1 MEKIGEK
8 IKILRTKFGLTQKE
22 VADALEIERSTYTYY
37 ELGKTTPSW
46 NAIKKLAQIFQI
58 APYDLLEEHN
68 LSHMLLNRAYEKCFH
83 NNEYKTMTERELR
96 YISYTAS
103 YISLVLA
110 WHKGGMRQSIESVAK
125 ILKDMFGIN

>member
-8 IKILRTKFGLTQKE
+8 IRILRTKFGLTQKE

-68 LSHMLLNRAYEKCFH
+68 KYIMSDILSSEGENINICNLNSSEK
-83 NNEYKTMTERELR
+83 KIILALR
-96 YISYTAS
+96 TLPAQNKNKAID
-103 YISLVLA
+103 
-110 WHKGGMRQSIESVAK
+110 SIDK
-125 ILKDMFGIN
+125 IIKDLKK

>member
-46 NAIKKLAQIFQI
+46 NVVKKLAQIFQI
-58 APYDLLEEHN
+58 VPYDLLEEQNKYIMSDVLSSEGENINICN
-68 LSHMLLNRAYEKCFH
+68 LNSSEK
-83 NNEYKTMTERELR
+83 KIILALR
-96 YISYTAS
+96 TIPAQNKNKA
-103 YISLVLA
+103 ID
-110 WHKGGMRQSIESVAK
+110 SIDK
-125 ILKDMFGIN
+125 IIKDLKK

>member
-58 APYDLLEEHN
+58 APYDLLEEQNKYIMSDVLYNEGENINICN
-68 LSHMLLNRAYEKCFH
+68 LNSSEKKIILALRALPAQNK
-83 NNEYKTMTERELR
+83 NKA
-96 YISYTAS
+96 ID
-103 YISLVLA
+103 
-110 WHKGGMRQSIESVAK
+110 SIDK
-125 ILKDMFGIN
+125 IIKDLKK

>member
-46 NAIKKLAQIFQI
+46 NVVKKLAQIFQI
-58 APYDLLEEHN
+58 APYDLLEEQNKYIMSDVLYNEGENINICN
-68 LSHMLLNRAYEKCFH
+68 LNSSEK
-83 NNEYKTMTERELR
+83 KIILALR
-96 YISYTAS
+96 TLPAQNKNKAID
-103 YISLVLA
+103 
-110 WHKGGMRQSIESVAK
+110 SIDK
-125 ILKDMFGIN
+125 IIKDLKK

>member
-58 APYDLLEEHN
+58 APYDLLEEQNKYIMSDVLYNEGENINICN
-68 LSHMLLNRAYEKCFH
+68 LNSSEK
-83 NNEYKTMTERELR
+83 KIILALR
-96 YISYTAS
+96 TLPAQNKNKAID
-103 YISLVLA
+103 
-110 WHKGGMRQSIESVAK
+110 SIDK
-125 ILKDMFGIN
+125 IIKDLKK

>member
-58 APYDLLEEHN
+58 APYDLLEEQNKYIMSDVLYNEGENINICN
-68 LSHMLLNRAYEKCFH
+68 LNSSEKKIILALRTLPAQNKNKAIDSIDKIIKDFRSSNRMC
-83 NNEYKTMTERELR
+83 
-96 YISYTAS
+96 
-103 YISLVLA
+103 
-110 WHKGGMRQSIESVAK
+110 
-125 ILKDMFGIN
+125 

>member
-46 NAIKKLAQIFQI
+46 NVVKKLAQIFQI
-58 APYDLLEEHN
+58 VPYDLLEEQNKYIMSDVLSSEGENINICN
-68 LSHMLLNRAYEKCFH
+68 LNSSEKKIILALRTIPAQNKNKAKNIHSCG
-83 NNEYKTMTERELR
+83 MER
-96 YISYTAS
+96 
-103 YISLVLA
+103 
-110 WHKGGMRQSIESVAK
+110 
-125 ILKDMFGIN
+125 MFRFYHIM

>member
-46 NAIKKLAQIFQI
+46 NVVKKLAQIFQI
-58 APYDLLEEHN
+58 APYDLLEEQNKYIMSDVLSNEGENINICN
-68 LSHMLLNRAYEKCFH
+68 LNSSEKKIILALRTLPAQNKNKAIDSIDKIIKDFRSSNRMC
-83 NNEYKTMTERELR
+83 
-96 YISYTAS
+96 
-103 YISLVLA
+103 
-110 WHKGGMRQSIESVAK
+110 
-125 ILKDMFGIN
+125 

>member
-58 APYDLLEEHN
+58 APYDLLEEQNKYIMSDVLSNEGENINICN
-68 LSHMLLNRAYEKCFH
+68 LNSSEK
-83 NNEYKTMTERELR
+83 KIILALR
-96 YISYTAS
+96 TLPAQNKNKAID
-103 YISLVLA
+103 
-110 WHKGGMRQSIESVAK
+110 SIDK
-125 ILKDMFGIN
+125 IIKDLKK

>member
-46 NAIKKLAQIFQI
+46 NVVKKLAQIFQI
-58 APYDLLEEHN
+58 APYDLLEEQNKYIMSDVLSNEGENINICN
-68 LSHMLLNRAYEKCFH
+68 LNSSEK
-83 NNEYKTMTERELR
+83 KIILALR
-96 YISYTAS
+96 TLPAQNKNKAID
-103 YISLVLA
+103 
-110 WHKGGMRQSIESVAK
+110 SIDK
-125 ILKDMFGIN
+125 IIKDLKK

>member
-58 APYDLLEEHN
+58 APYDLLEEQNKYIMSDVLYNEGENINICNLNSSEKKIILALRTLPAHN
-68 LSHMLLNRAYEKCFH
+68 KNKA
-83 NNEYKTMTERELR
+83 
-96 YISYTAS
+96 ID
-103 YISLVLA
+103 
-110 WHKGGMRQSIESVAK
+110 SIDK
-125 ILKDMFGIN
+125 IIKDLKK